1 MQPTLNPD
9 EKGKPRHEWVLV
21 NRFPC
26 KSFHYNH
33 GDIVMF
39 RYILFQ
45 WLFHRSPK
53 DPKRYLVKRIIG
65 LPGDWVQL
73 QNNKLVW
80 YDDVVTM

>member
-21 NRFPC
+21 NRIPC

-45 WLFHRSPK
+45 
-53 DPKRYLVKRIIG
+53 
-65 LPGDWVQL
+65 
-73 QNNKLVW
+73 
-80 YDDVVTM
+80 